1 MRADRKKLKDNRGF
15 TLVEMIVT
23 VAITAIFSAVVL
35 TAVTADSRLYR
46 SVSGTARVQMDTQQ
60 LSDALETWIV
70 NANRSI
76 YYESGEKTLLLCSQ
90 QKNADGTSSRIVDI
104 LKWDQK
110 EESLYY
116 SQKQLGTDNSETI
129 LTEPSVY
136 ADGIKEFRVDVSEA
150 VSGGIVRFYLTTEE
164 QGKEIRTQHTVNL
177 RNPVKIMLPETEQ
190 QDEGGQSQT

>member
-1 MRADRKKLKDNRGF
+1 MRADREKLKDNRGF
-15 TLVEMIVT
+15 TLIEMIVT

-35 TAVTADSRLYR
+35 TAVTAGSRLYR

-90 QKNADGTSSRIVDI
+90 QKNADGTSCRVVDI

-110 EESLYY
+110 EEVLYY
-116 SQKQLGTDNSETI
+116 SQKQLETDNGETT
-129 LTEPSVY
+129 LTEPSIY
-136 ADGIKEFRVDVSEA
+136 AEGIKEFRVDVSEA
-150 VSGGIVRFYLTTEE
+150 VSGRIVRFYLTTEE

-177 RNPVKIMLPETEQ
+177 RNPVKIMLPEAEQ
-190 QDEGGQSQT
+190 QDEGGLSQT

>member
-1 MRADRKKLKDNRGF
+1 MRADREKLKDNRGL
-15 TLVEMIVT
+15 TLIEMIVT

-35 TAVTADSRLYR
+35 TAVTAGSRLYR

-90 QKNADGTSSRIVDI
+90 QKNTDGTSSRVVDI

-110 EESLYY
+110 EEALYY
-116 SQKQLGTDNSETI
+116 SQKQLETDNGETT
-129 LTEPSVY
+129 LTEPSIY
-136 ADGIKEFRVDVSEA
+136 AEGIKEFRVDVSEA
-150 VSGGIVRFYLTTEE
+150 VSGRIVRFYLTTEE

>member
-35 TAVTADSRLYR
+35 TAVTAGSRLYR

-90 QKNADGTSSRIVDI
+90 QKNADGTSSRIVDT

-110 EESLYY
+110 EEALYY
-116 SQKQLGTDNSETI
+116 SQKQLGTDNRETI

-150 VSGGIVRFYLTTEE
+150 VSGRIVRFYLTTEE

>member
-35 TAVTADSRLYR
+35 TAVTAGSRLYR

-60 LSDALETWIV
+60 ISDALETWIV

-90 QKNADGTSSRIVDI
+90 QKNADGTSSRIVDT

-110 EESLYY
+110 EEALYY
-116 SQKQLGTDNSETI
+116 SQKQLGTDNRETI

-150 VSGGIVRFYLTTEE
+150 VSGRIVRFYLTTEE